1 MDNDNILDELFRD
14 IGRNEAVLKIAEQLW
29 RKKEKREE
37 QKKRGEQP
45 KMITIYDLLVEK
57 FNVTW
62 RFKSRIQ
69 AARAEHD
76 GRAIKQIPEYI
87 ITTYKQLDKVTGQYK
102 TSELANL
109 EDEMKFIASR
119 IRTKIAEN
127 QSEDGMEIAV
137 FAEENSK
144 EEDEGN

>member
-1 MDNDNILDELFRD
+1 
-14 IGRNEAVLKIAEQLW
+14 
-29 RKKEKREE
+29 
-37 QKKRGEQP
+37 
-45 KMITIYDLLVEK
+45 MITIYDLL
-57 FNVTW
+57 
-62 RFKSRIQ
+62 

-127 QSEDGMEIAV
+127 QSEDDRHLFIKMP
-137 FAEENSK
+137 K
-144 EEDEGN
+144 R